1 MWWTGPRTRRGAAV
15 EQILLRLCVKGGTK
29 QHPPLQ
35 SITMFHYLLDRAR
48 SIMQQQCATHR
59 YCVFTGAFALFSN
72 PNLLTHHMC
81 YPHVNIWIR
90 NIRCRNTHVNTTF
103 DFKPNKPNEGGTE
116 KFISWLPLCW
126 FTPLT
131 CWNSNAG
138 MSLQQTTL

>member
-1 MWWTGPRTRRGAAV
+1 M

-35 SITMFHYLLDRAR
+35 SITMFHYLLDGAR

-90 NIRCRNTHVNTTF
+90 NIRCRNTRVNTTF

-116 KFISWLPLCW
+116 KLIS
-126 FTPLT
+126 
-131 CWNSNAG
+131 
-138 MSLQQTTL
+138 